1 MAGAWSVPGP
11 QSLWLLGAAAGAPRS
26 CSTASGL
33 ALRLLAHY
41 ILDFVFFYEVLY
53 VVLSLLLVA

>member
-1 MAGAWSVPGP
+1 M
-11 QSLWLLGAAAGAPRS
+11 WLLGAAAGASRS
-26 CSTASGL
+26 CSTASGF